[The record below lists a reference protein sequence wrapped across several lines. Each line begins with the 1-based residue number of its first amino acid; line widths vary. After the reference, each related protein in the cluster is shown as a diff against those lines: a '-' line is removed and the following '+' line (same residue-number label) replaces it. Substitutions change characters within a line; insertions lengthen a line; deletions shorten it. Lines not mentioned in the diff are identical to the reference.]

1 MQKRNAIIHFTE
13 KLDSLRNRYL
23 LSHYCYFV
31 HFDFHDLSLKISS
44 FLLLSGPPLQVKK
57 KPTQQWVG
65 LFFSVPSMFNS
76 LRVQI
81 PYKGLENRSIR
92 ETQGH
97 CREAMSERSVYQSCD
112 LTNRNR
118 I

>member
-1 MQKRNAIIHFTE
+1 MYVTRYELAAFFALFHPKI
-13 KLDSLRNRYL
+13 LNRPYN
-23 LSHYCYFV
+23 LSTKY
-31 HFDFHDLSLKISS
+31 SS
-44 FLLLSGPPLQVKK
+44 FPLLSGPPLQVKK